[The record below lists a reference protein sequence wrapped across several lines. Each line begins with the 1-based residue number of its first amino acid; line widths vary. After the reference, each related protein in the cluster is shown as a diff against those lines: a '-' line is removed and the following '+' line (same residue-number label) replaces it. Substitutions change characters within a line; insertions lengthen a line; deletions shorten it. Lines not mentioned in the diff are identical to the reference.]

1 MKRVTI
7 AITAALSLLVLA
19 GVLYF
24 MTSNGRVSSA
34 TGESQPIRI
43 AFNTWIGYSAFYIAE
58 EEGLFA
64 KRRIEVETAVIEA
77 LAEKNAAI
85 LRGEIDGMGGTIDSA
100 VISVASG
107 VDGSLIFQFD
117 HSSGAD
123 GILASAEVQSVQ
135 DLVGRSVAVEEGF
148 IGHFFLLYVLDKE
161 GIPRESVKIV
171 PMGTEQAG
179 EAFASGNVDV
189 AVIWEPYLS
198 TAERRPGAHV
208 LVSSADIEPILA
220 ATLFMS
226 RRFLDERSN
235 DAVALV
241 EALQEANDLWL
252 AHPEKYNPLVAKRWG
267 LSLEDLTDIMDAI
280 EIVSAKDQLSQF
292 GSSASPGPLLSYLSK
307 CAALWLEA
315 GVIERAVE
323 AKKVVDPGPV
333 SAALA
338 AGQ

>member
-1 MKRVTI
+1 MTYY
-7 AITAALSLLVLA
+7 TSAAE
-19 GVLYF
+19 
-24 MTSNGRVSSA
+24 
-34 TGESQPIRI
+34 ESQPIRI
-43 AFNTWIGYSAFYIAE
+43 AFNTWVGYSAFYIAE

-64 KRRIEVETAVIEA
+64 KRQIKVETAVLEG

-100 VISVASG
+100 VISLASG
-107 VDGSLIFQFD
+107 VDGSVIFQFD

-123 GILASAEVQSVQ
+123 GILASAEVQSVH

-148 IGHFFLLYVLDKE
+148 IGHFFLLYMLDKE

-198 TAERRPGAHV
+198 TAVRRPGAHV

-226 RRFLDERSN
+226 RRFLDERSS
-235 DAVALV
+235 DAGALV

-267 LSLEDLTDIMDAI
+267 LSLEDLTDIMDTI
-280 EIVSAKDQLSQF
+280 EIVSARDQLHNF

-307 CAALWLEA
+307 CAELWLDA
-315 GVIERAVE
+315 GVIERPVDAEE
-323 AKKVVDPGPV
+323 AVDPGPV
-333 SAALA
+333 STALR